1 MVAIGPSI
9 ASSAGSSGREVAAG
23 VDMGGPRGWKI
34 AGHLNSRRPEVTIP
48 GEGCK
53 MRPGGRGGITALQQP
68 ETGARMVM
76 MDTRVDRPVSAIDP
90 FSHEFLRD
98 PYPHHEALREAGPV
112 VWLEQYGIWTMARH
126 QEVRDSLTDWQT
138 FCSSAG
144 VGLSDFRKEPPW
156 RPPSI
161 ILEADPALHTRTRAV
176 LTRILSPAAIRIL
189 RDMFEREAELLVARL
204 VEQREFDGVADL
216 AEAYPLKVFPDAV
229 GLSEDG
235 RENLLPYGSM
245 VFNSFGPRN
254 DLFERAMANAGPVRD
269 WIMSK
274 CSRAALAPGGLGMQ
288 IFAAV
293 DSGELSEPEA
303 GMLVRSFLS
312 AGIDTTVYG
321 LGNALHCF
329 ASHPE
334 QWSILRGNPN
344 LIRGAFEEVLRFEAP
359 VQTFFRTTTKAVDV
373 AGVRLGDGEKVLLF
387 LAAANR
393 DPRRWD
399 RPDIFD
405 VRRRATGHMTFGTGI
420 HGCVGQ
426 AVARLESEAI
436 FGAMAK
442 RVASFELMGEPT
454 RRLNNTLRGLDTLPL
469 RIVPA

>member
-1 MVAIGPSI
+1 
-9 ASSAGSSGREVAAG
+9 
-23 VDMGGPRGWKI
+23 
-34 AGHLNSRRPEVTIP
+34 
-48 GEGCK
+48 
-53 MRPGGRGGITALQQP
+53 
-68 ETGARMVM
+68 
-76 MDTRVDRPVSAIDP
+76 MDTTVDRPISTVDP
-90 FSHEFLRD
+90 FSHAFLRN
-98 PYPHHEALREAGPV
+98 PYPHHQGLREAGPV
-112 VWLEQYGIWTMARH
+112 VWLEQYGIWAMARH
-126 QEVRDSLTDWQT
+126 QEVRDALTDWQT
-138 FCSSAG
+138 YCSSAG

-161 ILEADPALHTRTRAV
+161 ILEADPPLHTRTRAV
-176 LTRILSPAAIRIL
+176 LTRILSPAAINIL
-189 RDMFEREAELLVARL
+189 RATFEREAELLVARL
-204 VEQREFDGVADL
+204 VEQREFDGIKEL
-216 AEAYPLKVFPDAV
+216 AEAYSLKVFPDAV
-229 GLSEDG
+229 GISGDG

-254 DLFERAMANAGPVRD
+254 DLFNHAMANAGPVRD

-288 IFAAV
+288 IFEAV
-293 DSGELSEPEA
+293 DSGELTEPEA

-312 AGIDTTVYG
+312 AGVDTTVYE

-329 ASHPE
+329 AGHPE
-334 QWSILRGNPN
+334 QWTILRENPN

-359 VQTFFRTTTKAVDV
+359 VQTFFRTTTRNVDV
-373 AGVRLGDGEKVLLF
+373 ADVRMGDGEKVLLF

-399 RPDIFD
+399 KPDTFD

-436 FGAMAK
+436 FAALAR
-442 RVASFELMGEPT
+442 RVASFELMGVPEQ
-454 RRLNNTLRGLDTLPL
+454 RLNNTLRGLDTLPL
-469 RIVPA
+469 RVVPV